1 MFNTYLLLLGRIINL
16 QFNSKC
22 TLYFTTKNFIWLFI
36 EVPVPSTESERSY
49 IFVLEVSML
58 PLSTILILDFGT
70 VPTVWY
76 FRTVPTVWYFRTVP
90 TVWYFGTVPTV
101 WYFRTVPTVWYFGT
115 VPTVWYCFCFSFNSI
130 VLLWDYLVG
139 AIFRN
144 TPLHTIIGHF
154 HIYK

>member
-1 MFNTYLLLLGRIINL
+1 MNTIVMFNTYLLLLGRIINL
-16 QFNSKC
+16 QSNSKC

-49 IFVLEVSML
+49 IFVLWVSIL

-76 FRTVPTVWYFRTVP
+76 FGTVP

-101 WYFRTVPTVWYFGT
+101 WYFGT
-115 VPTVWYCFCFSFNSI
+115 VPTVRQCDILELFRQCDIVFVFHSIQSFYFEI
-130 VLLWDYLVG
+130 TWCGLFLETRLC
-139 AIFRN
+139 
-144 TPLHTIIGHF
+144 TQ
-154 HIYK
+154 